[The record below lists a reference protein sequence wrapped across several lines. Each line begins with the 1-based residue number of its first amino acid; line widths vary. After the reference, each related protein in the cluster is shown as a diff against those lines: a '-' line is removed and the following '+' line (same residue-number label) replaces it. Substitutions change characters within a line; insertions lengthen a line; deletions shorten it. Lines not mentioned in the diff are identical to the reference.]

1 MNKED
6 LWQSLLAQIQF
17 NVSQANFA
25 TWFKNTGILSNA
37 EGIVVISVPNN
48 FSKEWLE
55 NKYNKSILKILK
67 SLDNE
72 IKEIQY
78 LTTTKALKIKPAKV
92 NVEIPI
98 REDQLEFENFK
109 INQET
114 NLNPRYTFETF
125 VVGPFNELPHAAAS
139 VVSKSPGLVYNPFF
153 IYGGVGLGK
162 THLLQAIGNEASIRS
177 SAKRVKYIPAEKF
190 ISAIV
195 EGIRNQ
201 TIESLKTLYRSIDIL
216 IVDDIQFL
224 AGKEKSQEEFFHI
237 FNALYEKNKQIII
250 SSDRPPKAIPALEER
265 LRSRFEGG
273 MIADIGLPDFE
284 TRLAILKTKSQEKKV
299 TFSNEVFEYMAS
311 NIQKNIRE
319 LEGALNRLI
328 VYQKLN
334 NKSPDINTV
343 KNLLRSIISSPKK
356 ITTPKKIIQAV
367 SEFYDLK
374 EREILSFSRKKEVV
388 RPRQIAMY
396 LLRTELK
403 GSFPFIG
410 SKFGGKDHTT
420 AIHAFNKIKRETEA
434 DEGLI
439 EELNLIKQKL
449 YI

>member
-1 MNKED
+1 
-6 LWQSLLAQIQF
+6 
-17 NVSQANFA
+17 
-25 TWFKNTGILSNA
+25 
-37 EGIVVISVPNN
+37 
-48 FSKEWLE
+48 
-55 NKYNKSILKILK
+55 
-67 SLDNE
+67 
-72 IKEIQY
+72 
-78 LTTTKALKIKPAKV
+78 
-92 NVEIPI
+92 
-98 REDQLEFENFK
+98 
-109 INQET
+109 
-114 NLNPRYTFETF
+114 
-125 VVGPFNELPHAAAS
+125 
-139 VVSKSPGLVYNPFF
+139 
-153 IYGGVGLGK
+153 
-162 THLLQAIGNEASIRS
+162 
-177 SAKRVKYIPAEKF
+177 
-190 ISAIV
+190 
-195 EGIRNQ
+195 
-201 TIESLKTLYRSIDIL
+201 
-216 IVDDIQFL
+216 
-224 AGKEKSQEEFFHI
+224 
-237 FNALYEKNKQIII
+237 
-250 SSDRPPKAIPALEER
+250 
-265 LRSRFEGG
+265 

>member
-1 MNKED
+1 
-6 LWQSLLAQIQF
+6 
-17 NVSQANFA
+17 
-25 TWFKNTGILSNA
+25 
-37 EGIVVISVPNN
+37 
-48 FSKEWLE
+48 
-55 NKYNKSILKILK
+55 
-67 SLDNE
+67 
-72 IKEIQY
+72 
-78 LTTTKALKIKPAKV
+78 
-92 NVEIPI
+92 
-98 REDQLEFENFK
+98 
-109 INQET
+109 
-114 NLNPRYTFETF
+114 
-125 VVGPFNELPHAAAS
+125 
-139 VVSKSPGLVYNPFF
+139 
-153 IYGGVGLGK
+153 
-162 THLLQAIGNEASIRS
+162 
-177 SAKRVKYIPAEKF
+177 
-190 ISAIV
+190 
-195 EGIRNQ
+195 
-201 TIESLKTLYRSIDIL
+201 
-216 IVDDIQFL
+216 
-224 AGKEKSQEEFFHI
+224 
-237 FNALYEKNKQIII
+237 QIII